1 MNPAVRAFRILKLFL
16 VFLRELA
23 LSVLR
28 VSKLVLSPRMTF
40 SPGIFVFPLT
50 LERDFEITLLANLIT
65 LTPGTLTVD
74 VSDDRKS
81 LLVHAIDS
89 PDPDL
94 ARRDIAEGFERLIR
108 EAFE

>member
-1 MNPAVRAFRILKLFL
+1 MKLAVRAIRIVKLFL
-16 VFLRELA
+16 AFLMEFGR
-23 LSVLR
+23 SVLR